1 MEGVLDE
8 RKMEA
13 QLGRLVFLPV
23 LANPKALDFRFES
36 RPWNPEF
43 GSRARRSGNAAMAL
57 GQSSF
62 DCLHFTIQQRRN
74 PFSWLPRLCRFDFQP
89 ALIHEEGVRFTENDR
104 TFHDVLQFTNIPRPI
119 VGG

>member
-43 GSRARRSGNAAMAL
+43 SSRA
-57 GQSSF
+57 
-62 DCLHFTIQQRRN
+62 
-74 PFSWLPRLCRFDFQP
+74 
-89 ALIHEEGVRFTENDR
+89 
-104 TFHDVLQFTNIPRPI
+104 
-119 VGG
+119 